1 MIQIFTK
8 DYCPY
13 CVLAKELFTSL
24 WVEFSEIDVTN
35 DTAKLMEIV
44 QVSGMRTVPQI
55 FNGEVTSENLLWGYS
70 DVKSLHDQWKL
81 LELLK

>member
-24 WVEFSEIDVTN
+24 WVEFREIDVTH
-35 DTAKLMEIV
+35 DSAKLMEIV
-44 QVSGMRTVPQI
+44 QISSMRTVPQI
-55 FNGEVTSENLLWGYS
+55 FNGDVNTQNLLWGYS
-70 DVKSLHDQWKL
+70 DVKALHESWKL
-81 LELLK
+81 LELIK